1 MATPR
6 TNDGPLFGSEVSPL
20 SPGGHRVILTSGD
33 GPIRP
38 KRLRKAAPVTAVTAL
53 LELEG
58 SYARESVKGSEEA
71 TDIKPSRVMTLQV
84 GGDIGDIGDI
94 DTKSLESVGDEVSPL
109 IQVDAVTG
117 GDAPQEHEICSL
129 EVRHFADLPLPSTLT
144 LDVPSVGTV
153 LVSTSR
159 ARVERERR
167 AGALVWAP
175 MGFELAAY
183 AVQEGRALPSD
194 WAGWCGRLRAPG
206 WRLGE
211 GEAFGGA
218 ASVEGAWRAARRANP
233 VREPRITI
241 GRFLRLVGARLLEV
255 HIEDAPSAAVAAE
268 VVW

>member
-1 MATPR
+1 MGSGQQSIFGLGAERVERPGTGAATR
-6 TNDGPLFGSEVSPL
+6 GRS
-20 SPGGHRVILTSGD
+20 TSN
-33 GPIRP
+33 RP
-38 KRLRKAAPVTAVTAL
+38 KRLAKSVVSGPLEPVERVAEATLHAREFDAVG
-53 LELEG
+53 EG
-58 SYARESVKGSEEA
+58 SPSPARISVDVDNRSSRSSRSTDTESHAEQVNEVERPELAEPVPPRSTEE
-71 TDIKPSRVMTLQV
+71 S
-84 GGDIGDIGDI
+84 
-94 DTKSLESVGDEVSPL
+94 
-109 IQVDAVTG
+109 
-117 GDAPQEHEICSL
+117 HEICSL

-175 MGFELAAY
+175 IGFELAAY

-194 WAGWCGRLRAPG
+194 WASWCGRLRAPG
-206 WRLGE
+206 WRLE
-211 GEAFGGA
+211 DREALGGA
-218 ASVEGAWRAARRANP
+218 AGVEDAWRAARRANP

-255 HIEDAPSAAVAAE
+255 VVEDAPSAAVAAE